1 MAPTPKGASKKVTTK
16 KAGSNKASSS
26 RAASPAVPST
36 TATAP
41 PSSGYLLTCD
51 PPTKQFI
58 KYLNETK
65 LKKFIIEELDATHL
79 LIDGSAREEILL
91 KVEEWMDENVFT
103 NVERVG
109 ENLET

>member
-1 MAPTPKGASKKVTTK
+1 MAPTPKGASKKATK
-16 KAGSNKASSS
+16 KAGSKASSS
-26 RAASPAVPST
+26 RAASPAVPT

-79 LIDGSAREEILL
+79 LIDGSAREEILR
-91 KVEEWMDENVFT
+91 KVEDWMDENVFT